1 LVCSDNEIDTEYSQF
16 LSAQSNRDLQKER
29 HTLTGDSY
37 SVAMRKIDV
46 TKHHFDRQGI
56 AEVFK
61 YAVKFTTLDVTQ
73 LVELIAL
80 QKKKQYRF
88 YATF

>member
-1 LVCSDNEIDTEYSQF
+1 MTTM
-16 LSAQSNRDLQKER
+16 SNRDLQKAW
-29 HTLTGDSY
+29 HDITKDSHC
-37 SVAMRKIDV
+37 VAMRKVDV
-46 TKHHFDRQGI
+46 SKNHFDRQGI

-61 YAVKFTTLDVTQ
+61 YAVKFNTLSVEH

-88 YATF
+88 YATT